1 MAAPVIDLFAL
12 YGLVFLDPVRTLA
25 YWIGF
30 NLLQLGVAAFA
41 FRLDREPLKPLWA
54 MPLQQF
60 VYRQLMYLVIIES
73 TISAVIGVRARWQ
86 TIPRTG
92 DVKVVAS

>member
-1 MAAPVIDLFAL
+1 MRSPSRYARSE
-12 YGLVFLDPVRTLA
+12 LD
-25 YWIGF
+25 
-30 NLLQLGVAAFA
+30 LLQPPATRRRSVRIPPRPRAAQ
-41 FRLDREPLKPLWA
+41 PLWV

-73 TISAVIGVRARWQ
+73 TISALIGVRARWQ

-92 DVKVVAS
+92 DVKVGGLRPSDSP